1 MTFVVTLVIVAFL
14 GEKVGTDPSGSNS
27 LVFEQEHLIRK
38 IVEHEP
44 RIHFTPTTSHAQ
56 VAKVVEQD
64 MRRKAPTPDSIPKF
78 DNYSVVSVIPNLTK
92 KEISADETLP
102 VSDNFV
108 ELKHRSWLT
117 SPGAVE
123 DIIEQAGNRNRTY
136 AWIQIS
142 RPVSPHVMERTFRTF
157 DTSVLGSSGDLV
169 RAEVPTNKENL
180 ISIRALPW
188 VRGIGA
194 LPINRKISLFFQ
206 EEINSSESSKQIPI
220 FISVMS
226 SERESEFRRVFIDL
240 GVSVGHFDRS
250 IRVFAA
256 VVDPGQIH
264 NLAQLDFVQQIE
276 PITVVTA
283 AHDTAIPAQG
293 VDKLRTIGNSSGIF
307 SGISGTTTPIGVM
320 DTGLN
325 TNHVDI
331 STFRESICAK
341 NFVDDEDHD
350 LWFDADGHGTHVT
363 GTIVGNGFFVPM
375 YSGMAPGVQHIRFAK
390 VLSSQESGS
399 ALDVFHGMDYL
410 TEESSCFWERRE
422 SESIRP
428 LIVNMS
434 FSSAQLDHDSR
445 SANARK
451 LDSIVWTHRQL
462 YVVSNSNK
470 SKYGYSNYGAAKNS
484 LPVGAAFDGGE
495 IAGFSSR
502 GPTIDKRLIPLVT
515 GTGVDVRSVAGE
527 GTYDNYSTMSGTSM
541 STPSVAGLA
550 ALLMDASPDH
560 REQPALVRARLMAS
574 AAKPDA
580 WFESET
586 QFPRNNTNGPGDTQA
601 LYGMGMVSATT
612 TILNNDSENGWV
624 SSGASV
630 EMENNEYA
638 YHDIDIPIGTS
649 RLDVVMTWDE
659 PATDAIGNNVL
670 NDLDLWIDHNAD
682 CDTEPCGEHSSES
695 KIDNVE
701 WIIIQDP
708 EPGTYR
714 LKIHA
719 SAVYSDAPRAALAWT
734 IIRGDSTPQL
744 VVEVNQDI
752 YETPV
757 GSSHSHQ
764 VDLTISTNAYVAKG
778 VTLHIDCRT
787 LDGKPCELGR
797 MDTRNVFW
805 ESEHSGRVQRSDGL
819 EVVQA
824 GDHFVLGEIT
834 EGNSTNVQLDL
845 LARSSQP
852 MRVYVKAMS
861 WNGKAGYT
869 SFLVRPIGST
879 DEIVSEVPPS
889 NDNFADPI
897 VLDGSN
903 GSQEFDLLASS
914 KESGE
919 PWHDDSIYAEAR
931 VVGSV
936 WFQFTVDRSGL
947 ASFQASPSTR
957 DFPNRIPS
965 VQIYQVTDAC
975 CGVLGAKLIASSNW
989 SAQVLVKAG
998 FEYRVRV
1005 SVSGESLPL
1014 VLNWFQGDRP
1024 INDNFA
1030 NAIELSGESGEVS
1043 GDNLGA
1049 TLEVGELYGNLAS
1062 SVWYQWTAPDDG
1074 QWEFQIQDAEIVHIL
1089 AFVGDVVSDLRLVS
1103 NFVDPGEPIT
1113 LHAKQDQT
1121 YRIMVAS
1128 PDAYSSG
1135 WAYDA
1140 LLWNKVE
1147 VEHDRND
1154 MFEDAIHVGS
1164 EESGSLNTVHNSW
1177 PGIEPDEPE
1186 ATGVQSRWW
1195 KWEAP
1200 VDGRYTFFWRGVKDQ
1215 AVAVFR
1221 GSSVSELETAILD
1234 DNSSSDNEFVIEA
1247 EEDEEYWI
1255 SVGREK
1261 FAARAFENKWTVG
1274 SLHWGATPTNNT
1286 VKRAT
1291 QLVGEE
1297 GEVTDTNL
1305 YATTEIDGWAHLGS
1319 SSVWY
1324 KHEISEAGWVK
1335 YWIEAGDL
1343 NAIRLAAFQQADENS
1358 DLEFLMVSKRFLGE
1372 SDHVVEVVVY
1382 VDEGM
1387 QIFLR
1392 IANEF
1397 KHQGTNFTL
1406 HWEGTDAPNWLTF
1419 VGRLS
1424 FGRRDGGGNISRL
1437 REPGEISFNTDGSA
1451 AYVSAETG
1459 LHAYSRNAES
1469 GALTLMNIYED
1480 IPPKSH
1486 HIWDPHRSKL
1496 HVNYDF
1502 SWWTFAASPQEPA
1515 ELNLVDSFVVE
1526 EGYPSYSAQVSG
1538 VPTFALGNN
1547 GDYLYRLYFND
1558 QRVYDFSA
1566 DGNIQYYGDFRAPQ
1580 QSIFPSYGGQYWYG
1594 FHESRSPLYINER
1607 ITGSPFYER
1616 LSASSEFSS
1625 LDAWLIQNDYSNKY
1639 TFVANRRGFHV
1650 FDNQADSGE
1659 FVNLVSEYNFE
1670 SRLDWCGGLFVRKDR
1685 YVVELIC
1692 SNGSIVVEYDPVENQ
1707 LTVTDKMLADIPD
1720 RFGRVLPT
1728 TFYLWRGDGVSA
1740 SPDGRHIY
1748 ASTFD
1753 HGVLIF
1759 ERYGNDVVDFEN
1771 TVDLP
1776 MRRLDLLQVADGLV
1790 QFDDDS
1796 VSDGCLES
1804 SSWSVGDSTYTVE
1817 SSKWQ
1822 EREEGSTWT
1831 DVEGTTVNAQLCT
1844 HTLEENREYRIVANI
1859 DVDGEAN
1866 EYASNFFARL
1876 TYEQFDDLIVSSG
1889 EIELNGETYTSCVYL
1904 SDTSVGDET
1913 YTVFNAKWQSRPD
1926 ADSVWSYV
1934 SDTETSG
1941 ELCPLTASEGLE
1953 YRLVGS
1959 IMVNDVRGHR
1969 RSNTMQ
1975 LESSEDSLQVLLE
1988 HVDF

>member
-1 MTFVVTLVIVAFL
+1 MIFAFSVTEIGRDQLESDLIAYVQELPIRKVVEHENRKLST
-14 GEKVGTDPSGSNS
+14 ETPSNAQASKR
-27 LVFEQEHLIRK
+27 VEQELIRK
-38 IVEHEP
+38 
-44 RIHFTPTTSHAQ
+44 TSS
-56 VAKVVEQD
+56 
-64 MRRKAPTPDSIPKF
+64 PDPLTKL
-78 DNYSVVSVIPNLTK
+78 DNYSVVSVVPSMTK
-92 KEISADETLP
+92 KKYSSDETLTT
-102 VSDNFV
+102 SDTLAKF
-108 ELKHRSWLT
+108 EHRSWLT
-117 SPGAVE
+117 SSDAI
-123 DIIEQAGNRNRTY
+123 DNIIEQAGGGNRTY
-136 AWIQIS
+136 AWVQIS
-142 RPVSPHVMERTFRTF
+142 RPIDLSVIDRSFKEF
-157 DTSVLGSSGDLV
+157 DISLLGTSGDLV
-169 RAEVPTNKENL
+169 RVDVPINKENL
-180 ISIRALPW
+180 LSIRDLPW
-188 VRGIGA
+188 VSGIGA
-194 LPINRKISLFFQ
+194 LPSNLKISQVFQ
-206 EEINSSESSKQIPI
+206 EELNNTVSGKQLPV

-226 SERESEFRRVFIDL
+226 SEREAEFRRAFIDI
-240 GVSVGHFDRS
+240 GVSVGYFDRS

-256 VVDPGQIH
+256 VVEPSQIH
-264 NLAQLDFVQQIE
+264 KLAQLDFVQQIE
-276 PITVVTA
+276 LIPIVTA
-283 AHDTAIPAQG
+283 AHDTAVPAQG

-307 SGISGTTTPIGVM
+307 SGISGATTPIGVM

-350 LWFDADGHGTHVT
+350 LWYDADGHGTHVT
-363 GTIVGNGFFVPM
+363 GTIAGNGFFVPM
-375 YSGMAPGVQHIRFAK
+375 YTGMAPGIQHIRFAK

-399 ALDVFHGMDYL
+399 SLDVFLGMDYL
-410 TEESSCFWERRE
+410 TEESSCFWEGRE

-445 SANARK
+445 SADARK

-470 SKYGYSNYGAAKNS
+470 SEYGYSNYGAAKNS

-495 IAGFSSR
+495 IASFSSR
-502 GPTIDKRLIPLVT
+502 GPTIDNRLIPLVT

-527 GTYDNYSTMSGTSM
+527 GTHDNYTTKSGTSM

-574 AAKPDA
+574 AVKPDA
-580 WFESET
+580 WFKSET
-586 QFPRNNTNGPGDTQA
+586 QFPRNNSNGPGETQA
-601 LYGMGMVSATT
+601 FYGMGMVSATT

-638 YHDIDIPIGTS
+638 YQDIEVPEGAS

-670 NDLDLWIDHNAD
+670 NDLDLWIDHDAD
-682 CDTEPCGEHSSES
+682 CNTEPCGEHSSES

-701 WIIIQDP
+701 WIIIQNP

-719 SAVYSDAPRAALAWT
+719 TSVYTDAPRAALAWT
-734 IIRGDSTPQL
+734 IIRGNSTPQL
-744 VVEVNQDI
+744 MVEANQDV

-797 MDTRNVFW
+797 MDNRNVFW
-805 ESEHSGRVQRSDGL
+805 ESEHSGRIQRSDGV
-819 EVVQA
+819 EVTQA
-824 GDHFVLGEIT
+824 GDHFILGEIT
-834 EGNSTNVQLDL
+834 EGSATNVSLDL
-845 LARSSQP
+845 FAQSSQP

-869 SFLVRPIGST
+869 SFLVRPTGSI
-879 DEIVSEVPPS
+879 DEIDGEVPPS
-889 NDNFADPI
+889 NDDFADPI
-897 VLDGSN
+897 VLDGSS

-919 PWHDDSIYAEAR
+919 PWHEDSILDDSR
-931 VVGSV
+931 VAGSV
-936 WFQFTVDRSGL
+936 WFQFIADRSGL

-957 DFPNRIPS
+957 DFPNRVPN

-998 FEYRVRV
+998 YEYRVRV

-1030 NAIELSGESGEVS
+1030 NAIELSGESGEMS

-1074 QWEFQIQDAEIVHIL
+1074 QWEFQIQDAELVHIL
-1089 AFVGDVVSDLRLVS
+1089 AFVGDTVSDLRLVS
-1103 NFVDPGEPIT
+1103 NFVDPGDPIT
-1113 LHAKQDQT
+1113 VHAKQDQT

-1147 VEHDRND
+1147 QENDRND

-1164 EESGSLNTVHNSW
+1164 EELGSLNTVHNSW

-1195 KWEAP
+1195 KWDAP
-1200 VDGRYTFFWRGVKDQ
+1200 HDGQFTFFWRGVHSQ
-1215 AVAVFR
+1215 AVAVFT
-1221 GSSVSELETAILD
+1221 GASVSELETAILD
-1234 DNSSSDNEFVIEA
+1234 DNSFSDNEFVIDA

-1261 FAARAFENKWTVG
+1261 FASRAFENKWTAG
-1274 SLHWGATPTNNT
+1274 SLHWGSTPTNNT
-1286 VKRAT
+1286 MGRAT
-1291 QLVGEE
+1291 QLVGAE

-1305 YATTEIDGWAHLGS
+1305 YATTETDGWAHLGS

-1324 KHEISEAGWVK
+1324 KHEVSEAGWVK
-1335 YWIEAGDL
+1335 YWIDAGDL

-1372 SDHVVEVVVY
+1372 NDHVVEVVVY
-1382 VDEGM
+1382 VEEGM

-1392 IANEF
+1392 VANEF
-1397 KHQGTNFTL
+1397 KHPGANFTL
-1406 HWEGTDAPNWLTF
+1406 RWEGTDAPNWLTY

-1424 FGRRDGGGNISRL
+1424 YGRRDGGGNISRL

-1451 AYVSAETG
+1451 AYVSTENG
-1459 LHAYSRNAES
+1459 LHAYNRDLES
-1469 GALTLMNIYED
+1469 GALTLMNVYED

-1496 HVNYDF
+1496 YVNYDF
-1502 SWWTFAASPQEPA
+1502 SWWTFAASPQSPA
-1515 ELNLVDSFVVE
+1515 ELNLVDSFVE
-1526 EGYPSYSAQVSG
+1526 EDGYPSYSAQVSG

-1547 GDYLYRLYFND
+1547 GDFLYRLYSSN
-1558 QRVYDFSA
+1558 QRVYDFSSE
-1566 DGNIQYYGDFRAPQ
+1566 GNIQYYGNFRASQ
-1580 QSIFPSYGGQYWYG
+1580 RSVFPSYDGQFWYG
-1594 FHESRSPLYINER
+1594 FHDSWMPLYKNER

-1616 LSASSEFSS
+1616 LSDSSEFSS
-1625 LDAWLIQNDYSNKY
+1625 LDAWLIQNDHSNKY
-1639 TFVANRRGFHV
+1639 TFIANRRGFHV
-1650 FDNQADSGE
+1650 FDNQSDSEE
-1659 FVNLVSEYNFE
+1659 FVNLVSEHNFE
-1670 SRLDWCGGLFVRKDR
+1670 SRLDWCGGIFLRKDR
-1685 YVVELIC
+1685 YAVEMIC
-1692 SNGSIVVEYDPVENQ
+1692 SNGSVVVEYDPIENQ

-1728 TFYLWRGDGVSA
+1728 TFYLWRGNGVSA
-1740 SPDGRHIY
+1740 SPDGCHIY
-1748 ASTFD
+1748 ASTLD
-1753 HGVLIF
+1753 HGILIF
-1759 ERYGNDVVDFEN
+1759 ERYGNDVVDFDN
-1771 TVDLP
+1771 SDNVP
-1776 MRRLDLLQVADGLV
+1776 MRRLDLLRVADGLV

-1804 SSWSVGDSTYTVE
+1804 STWTVGDSTYTVE

-1822 EREEGSTWT
+1822 EREEGTGWS
-1831 DVEGTTVNAQLCT
+1831 DVEGTTVNSQLCT
-1844 HTLEENREYRIVANI
+1844 HTPEENREYRIVANI
-1859 DVDGEAN
+1859 NVDGETN

-1876 TYEQFDDLIVSSG
+1876 TYEQFDDLVVSSG
-1889 EIELNGETYTSCVYL
+1889 EIELNGELYTDCVYL
-1904 SDTSVGDET
+1904 SDTSIGDKI
-1913 YTVFNAKWQSRPD
+1913 YTVFNAKWQSRVD
-1926 ADSVWSYV
+1926 ADSAWSYV
-1934 SDTETSG
+1934 KETETSG

-1959 IMVNDVRGHR
+1959 IMVNDEREHR
-1969 RSNTMQ
+1969 RSNNMQ
-1975 LESSEDSLQVLLE
+1975 LESSDDSIQVLLE
-1988 HVDF
+1988 SVDF